1 MQFAPEGGKSI
12 CYEQFFLTDRKFEA
26 GRTLLVAAPDHRH
39 RPVRRGHSDIRLPH
53 PELSGHVA
61 RLRLADALFGH
72 SRSRAFVGQQTLH
85 HGPRLDAGR
94 GHHRNHPRH
103 HPDLQ
108 RRAFGRHAADFPRF
122 LAHAARI
129 QRHRSGRRHER
140 HGDSRIGLDRLQ
152 RHPAGALLVVDSVP
166 AAGIRH
172 HGRRDLGRH
181 FAALRRHRRLFAF
194 DPVRR
199 QVCLTVQAPR
209 TEGLFLFSAAAP
221 GTLPSPNSDCH
232 TKKSSHGKPLLRGA
246 SPFPHHGTPTPP
258 GGETDATGNGTSH
271 RNTRP
276 NGGSEPR
283 ITPVRRARS
292 PSRRVREIP
301 AGQAHDSQPH
311 FSMRT
316 AA

>member
-39 RPVRRGHSDIRLPH
+39 RPVRRGHPDIRLPH

-72 SRSRAFVGQQTLH
+72 SRSRAFIGQQTLH
-85 HGPRLDAGR
+85 YGPRLDAGR

-108 RRAFGRHAADFPRF
+108 RRAFGRHTPDFPRL

-140 HGDSRIGLDRLQ
+140 HGDSRIGLDRFQ

-166 AAGIRH
+166 TAGIRH

-181 FAALRRHRRLFAF
+181 FAALRRHRRLFAL
-194 DPVRR
+194 DPAAAGADISARR

-209 TEGLFLFSAAAP
+209 SEGLFLFSAAAP

-232 TKKSSHGKPLLRGA
+232 TKKVSHGKSL
-246 SPFPHHGTPTPP
+246 
-258 GGETDATGNGTSH
+258 
-271 RNTRP
+271 
-276 NGGSEPR
+276 
-283 ITPVRRARS
+283 
-292 PSRRVREIP
+292 
-301 AGQAHDSQPH
+301 
-311 FSMRT
+311 
-316 AA
+316 